1 MKLIISNDH
10 IAATA
15 HDNFSPSDTGQTVID
30 APEGFDPDRMDEYRF
45 IDGAITGPG
54 VYPTLDHRKDAMLA
68 DLAARRYAVEV
79 AGIVY
84 VRASDSAAYG
94 IATDRDSQPKLAAE
108 RAAATD
114 GLRVADDV
122 WKCLDLA
129 TGRYVFIPFTDA
141 EVIAFANAA
150 RAHVSAAFKREGE
163 LAAQIEAAED
173 DAALD
178 AIDIETGWP
187 GP

>member
-1 MKLIISNDH
+1 MKLIISNDR

-15 HDNFSPSDTGQTVID
+15 LDGFDGSGTNQTVID
-30 APEGFDPDRMDEYRF
+30 APDGFEPDRVDEYRF
-45 IDGAITGPG
+45 INGALIGPG

-68 DLAARRYAVEV
+68 YLAARRYVVEV

-84 VRASDSAAYG
+84 VRASDGKAYG
-94 IATDRDSQPKLAAE
+94 IATDRDSQPKLVAE
-108 RAAATD
+108 RATATD
-114 GLRVADDV
+114 GLRVEDDV

-129 TGRYVFIPFTDA
+129 TGRYVFVPFTDA

-163 LAAQIEAAED
+163 LAAQIEAATD

-178 AIDIETGWP
+178 AIDINTGWTDA
-187 GP
+187 